1 MANRHRGEIDAELG
15 DRRLTLCLT
24 LGALAELEGAFGV
37 EDLDALVARLGS
49 GQLSARDVTRILGAG
64 VRGGGTPL
72 SDDDI
77 AALPFEGAVAGAVKL
92 AARLLEATFGAEPA
106 GAAKPDP

>member
-1 MANRHRGEIDAELG
+1 MANPARGELDACFG

-37 EDLDALVARLGS
+37 EDLSALAERFSAGRF
-49 GQLSARDVTRILGAG
+49 SARDLTRILGAA

-72 SDDDI
+72 TD
-77 AALPFEGAVAGAVKL
+77 AEVGALPTPGGIPGAL
-92 AARLLEATFGAEPA
+92 ATVLELLEVTFGSGGEENPR
-106 GAAKPDP
+106 P